1 MSDAG
6 LRISMFLRSFLVQ
19 ASWNFERLQNLGFA
33 FLIYPALCRRYPP
46 HSDELARAYVRNLE
60 FFNTHPYFAGLVA
73 AAIAGEEGGEGD
85 EDSFLS
91 DLKRSLMSSLGSVG
105 DAFFWAVLRPLSALF
120 ALVPAL
126 FGLWWAP
133 LVFLSIFNL
142 PHVALRWWG
151 VSQGLR
157 RGCLVVQSIE
167 RLNLPRIVPALS
179 LVMAGMI
186 GFVAAVASLHPRWA
200 PVDHGSALSF
210 AAGPAVFLAAAALN
224 LRGLS
229 PTKIVLGLGL
239 AICAGGLVTGGA
251 GP

>member
-19 ASWNFERLQNLGFA
+19 ATWNFECLQNLGFA
-33 FLIYPALCRRYPP
+33 FLSYPALRRRYPP
-46 HSDELARAYVRNLE
+46 HSDELARAYVRSLE

-73 AAIAGEEGGEGD
+73 AAIAGEEGGERD
-85 EDSFLS
+85 EDNFLA
-91 DLKRSLMSSLGSVG
+91 DLKRSLMSSLGSIG
-105 DAFFWAVLRPLSALF
+105 DAFFWATLRPLSALF

-133 LVFLSIFNL
+133 LVFLSLFNL

-157 RGCLVVQSIE
+157 RGCLIVQSIE
-167 RLNLPRIVPALS
+167 RLNLPRIVPVLS
-179 LVMAGMI
+179 LVLAGMV

-200 PVDHGSALSF
+200 PVSGGNLLSL
-210 AAGPAVFLAAAALN
+210 AVGPVIFLTAAALN

-229 PTKIVLGLGL
+229 PTKIVLGLSAATIL
-239 AICAGGLVTGGA
+239 GGVFLGGA

>member
-1 MSDAG
+1 MSDAR
-6 LRISMFLRSFLVQ
+6 LRINMFLRSFLVQ
-19 ASWNFERLQNLGFA
+19 ATWNFERLQNLGFA
-33 FLIYPALCRRYPP
+33 FLSYPALRRRYRP
-46 HSDELARAYVRNLE
+46 HSDELARAYVRSLE

-73 AAIAGEEGGEGD
+73 AAIAGEEGEERD
-85 EDSFLS
+85 EDNFLT
-91 DLKRSLMSSLGSVG
+91 DLKRSLMSSLGSIG
-105 DAFFWAVLRPLSALF
+105 DAFFWAVLRPLSALL

-133 LVFLSIFNL
+133 LVFLALFNL

-167 RLNLPRIVPALS
+167 RLNLPRVVPALS
-179 LVMAGMI
+179 LVLAVMI
-186 GFVAAVASLHPRWA
+186 GFVAAVASFHPRWA
-200 PVDHGSALSF
+200 PVSGGGTLAF
-210 AAGPAVFLAAAALN
+210 AAGPPIFLAAAALS

-239 AICAGGLVTGGA
+239 AIFVGGLFTGGT